1 MVAAHLAIFIAITRR
16 TEHPI
21 GAHPSK
27 IKEQMIEHLRVF
39 GATIDNATTFTRAF
53 LNVEAA
59 AIPGMA
65 SRIAMFAGG
74 SPAVRM
80 AQEILA
86 HKERVIRVAEG
97 DGFNREAYAGCNN
110 RNLLYFA
117 LEFYEAKIMKAL
129 IGKVA
134 KLGADSIA
142 WVHDGIFVSQNIA
155 KEEVFHA
162 FSEAVVQSIGIHTAA
177 IQIGWTEAGLKYAQW
192 KVEAQANKNQNPAPK
207 LRTKRGGRVAA
218 LAAAANHDT
227 KPKVTA
233 EAEQICNEA
242 TYWKRKNF
250 LL

>member
-1 MVAAHLAIFIAITRR
+1 MRSLKYTKEAIDAKKRAVIDVAFVDWLHRR
-16 TEHPI
+16 CARSEDFE
-21 GAHPSK
+21 AF
-27 IKEQMIEHLRVF
+27 EQMMDRLRVS

-53 LNVEAA
+53 LNVEPA

-86 HKERVIRVAEG
+86 HKERVIQVAEG
-97 DGFNREAYAGCNN
+97 DGFNREAYAGCNS

-142 WVHDGIFVSQNIA
+142 WDFC
-155 KEEVFHA
+155 E
-162 FSEAVVQSIGIHTAA
+162 
-177 IQIGWTEAGLKYAQW
+177 
-192 KVEAQANKNQNPAPK
+192 PK
-207 LRTKRGGRVAA
+207 HR
-218 LAAAANHDT
+218 
-227 KPKVTA
+227 
-233 EAEQICNEA
+233 
-242 TYWKRKNF
+242 
-250 LL
+250 